1 MSKNRLRRASNYQ
14 MHCEDDHHLRN
25 AFWFHD
31 GTPLDPV
38 RVYYFSQCI
47 FETQCQSKWFRI
59 SRYTAGPQPSRSVEG
74 DDSVCKSPSPE
85 PIQYRWHVSKKL
97 DVPSYTLVDGYA
109 TPASE
114 AAPAGREL
122 SCLKLI
128 PVHAHDIVRLRSL
141 IRVPNDD
148 DHSCR
153 LRNFT
158 CDDVPS
164 ETFFFDD
171 ILVFRG

>member
-1 MSKNRLRRASNYQ
+1 MSKQNNES
-14 MHCEDDHHLRN
+14 
-25 AFWFHD
+25 AFP
-31 GTPLDPV
+31 GTRPDLNL
-38 RVYYFSQCI
+38 Q
-47 FETQCQSKWFRI
+47 
-59 SRYTAGPQPSRSVEG
+59 GGVEG
-74 DDSVCKSPSPE
+74 DDSHSVCKSPSPE
-85 PIQYRWHVSKKL
+85 TIQYRWHVSKKL

-128 PVHAHDIVRLRSL
+128 PVHAHDIVRLRPL

-164 ETFFFDD
+164 ETFFRWYTRIYGVKSTFRSPFV
-171 ILVFRG
+171 LYEVFVNGPSLPPGPREDPAM

>member
-1 MSKNRLRRASNYQ
+1 MFALVPLIRYMEYKQKN
-14 MHCEDDHHLRN
+14 
-25 AFWFHD
+25 
-31 GTPLDPV
+31 
-38 RVYYFSQCI
+38 
-47 FETQCQSKWFRI
+47 CQ
-59 SRYTAGPQPSRSVEG
+59 RYSI
-74 DDSVCKSPSPE
+74 SPSKPRNNTS
-85 PIQYRWHVSKKL
+85 Y
-97 DVPSYTLVDGYA
+97 YTLVDGYA

-164 ETFFFDD
+164 ETLFF
-171 ILVFRG
+171 R